1 MPRLLAVSL
10 LAAAAAALA
19 APAATLAADPPVAP
33 ALPSVPGP
41 APAADVLVAPDP
53 LAQQIAA
60 LDGTVVWVSGRFG
73 HQTLM
78 QRTPDGT
85 IAAVKGAPL
94 SRSYSSIDLGHNSDG
109 RLLLT
114 YLRCDAGAACKALWN
129 DLDGRRATFRKLTP
143 PGCTVST
150 APAQWRTRV
159 AYGLSCTGSVTS
171 RKRTGLY
178 IKNGSRPPVRLP
190 RPHDAVKYGV
200 MNVQSVDLRATRVA
214 AVAAD
219 IYTYAFSETT
229 AGKGMSSFLAA
240 ASEGDS
246 DERSPGLALGSRNDM
261 WSLTDA
267 SHAGDPNEATI
278 FRTEPTG
285 CESRERL
292 VSAAESDDFLA
303 TDLAVDGRT
312 VYLLVPG
319 EGVVT
324 HAFAPSEG
332 VCS

>member
-1 MPRLLAVSL
+1 MPRLLAISL
-10 LAAAAAALA
+10 LAVSAALVAPAAALA
-19 APAATLAADPPVAP
+19 ADLPVAP
-33 ALPSVPGP
+33 TVPDPGP
-41 APAADVLVAPDP
+41 VADVLVAPDP
-53 LAQQIAA
+53 LAQQITA

-85 IAAVKGAPL
+85 ISAVKGAPR
-94 SRSYSSIDLGHNSDG
+94 SRSYSSVDFGHNSDG
-109 RLLLT
+109 KLLLT
-114 YLRCDAGAACKALWN
+114 YLRCDAGVACKALWN
-129 DLDGRRATFRKLTP
+129 DLDGRRATFRKLTL
-143 PGCTVST
+143 PGCAVST

-159 AYGLSCTGSVTS
+159 AYGLSCAGSAAN

-178 IKNGSRPPVRLP
+178 VKSGSRAPVRLP

-200 MNVQSVDLRATRVA
+200 MNIQSVDLRATRVA

-229 AGKGMSSFLAA
+229 AGTGLSSFLAA

-246 DERSPGLALGSRNDM
+246 DERSPGLALGTGNGM

-267 SHAGDPNEATI
+267 SHTGDPNEAI
-278 FRTEPTG
+278 VFRTEPAG
-285 CESRERL
+285 CQSRQRL

-303 TDLAVDGRT
+303 TDLAVDGST
-312 VYLLVPG
+312 LYLLAPG
-319 EGVVT
+319 EGIVT
-324 HAFAPSEG
+324 HTFAPTEG
-332 VCS
+332 VCA